1 MNALT
6 SLYDRIVQILK
17 GPVFESIALLGIRIA
32 LAGVFWRSYK
42 TKVEEGTWFTPS
54 EFLPYLFQDEYAG
67 LPIPTD
73 IAMPMTIYAE
83 FFIPLLIFAGLFTRF
98 GAAALAVMAIT
109 IQIFIYPTGVHF
121 WGWALGIIAMAS
133 ILISRGGGMFSLDRL
148 GDRFFAGK
156 AA

>member
-42 TKVEEGTWFTPS
+42 TKIADGTWFTPNDS
-54 EFLPYLFQDEYAG
+54 LPILFENDYAG

-73 IAMPMTIYAE
+73 IAMPLTIHAE
-83 FFIPLLIFAGLFTRF
+83 FLLPLLLFAGLFTRF
-98 GAAALAVMAIT
+98 GAAGLAVMALV
-109 IQIFIYPTGVHF
+109 IQIFVYPNMVHF
-121 WGWALGIIAMAS
+121 WGWAFGIIAMAS

-148 GDRFFAGK
+148 TDRFFGAK